1 MAQGGLTDWLLQKA
15 GEAAQEIPVLV
26 ESGEPLIDLVARL
39 RTSGAD
45 TAVVVDEAGT
55 PVGMVGLR
63 DILEKVV
70 YEAPPEDTVATVLDA
85 RAPLIGCGEPL
96 FRALA
101 RIERERLPAL
111 VVVDERGRACGLL
124 RREAVLARGHGDLLG
139 RLAATAPDETVATPV
154 AGRAAQA
161 AIVSALL
168 EAHQPVTDVLRLVNA
183 MDLDMIARVAA
194 AAVSSLR
201 ADGWGEPPVDFAVIV
216 MGSAGRGES
225 LLCPDQ
231 DNGFIL
237 ADYPDE
243 EHGGIDGYFIELAE
257 RFTRD
262 LALAGFPL
270 CRGNVMATNP
280 VWRKTLTQWCDQ
292 ISGWTRRRSNVAILA
307 ADIFF
312 DFRCACGNLALAA
325 ELRTHVTR
333 IARESPAFLN
343 QLLWQQ
349 AEQGSVVGL
358 FGRLITSDE
367 APHSGRLDLKLNGLV
382 PLVELVRLLALRAGI
397 AETGTL
403 ARLAALRDA
412 GHLAGEDEAELR
424 EGFAFLSGLLLHQQV
439 ADWRAGRE
447 PGNHVAPAALPR
459 WQREHLVATLRA
471 IEGIRR
477 RVTDSLV
484 QSGTLGAAG

>member
-1 MAQGGLTDWLLQKA
+1 MAQRGLTDWLLRKA
-15 GEAAQEIPVLV
+15 GEVAEEIAVLV
-26 ESGEPLIDLVARL
+26 ESGEPVIDLVARL

-45 TAVVVDEAGT
+45 MAVVLDESGAPIGT
-55 PVGMVGLR
+55 IGLR

-70 YEAPPEDTVATVLDA
+70 YEAPPESPVAGVLDA
-85 RAPLIGCGEPL
+85 RAPLIGRAEPL
-96 FRALA
+96 YRAVA
-101 RIERERLPAL
+101 RIEQERPPVL
-111 VVVDERGRACGLL
+111 VIVDEHGRPCGLL
-124 RREAVLARGHGDLLG
+124 RREAVLALCHGDLLP
-139 RLAATAPDETVATPV
+139 RLAAVAPGAPP
-154 AGRAAQA
+154 GRGKAAQA
-161 AIVSALL
+161 AIAAALL

-183 MDLDMIARVAA
+183 MNLDTIARVAA

-243 EHGGIDGYFIELAE
+243 EHGAIDGYFIELAE

-280 VWRKTLTQWCDQ
+280 VWRKTLTQWRDQ
-292 ISGWTRRRSNVAILA
+292 VSGWTRRRSKDAILA

-312 DFRCACGNLALAA
+312 DFRCAWGEPALAL
-325 ELRTHVTR
+325 ELRRHVTR
-333 IARESPAFLN
+333 VARESPAFLN
-343 QLLWQQ
+343 QLIWHQ
-349 AEQGSVVGL
+349 AEQGRAVGL
-358 FGRLITSDE
+358 FGRLVTSDE
-367 APHSGRLDLKLNGLV
+367 APHSGRVDLKLNGLA
-382 PLVELVRLLALRAGI
+382 PLVELVRLLALKGGI

-403 ARLAALRDA
+403 ARLAALRAA
-412 GHLAGEDEAELR
+412 GFIGSEDEMELR
-424 EGFAFLSGLLLHQQV
+424 EGFAFLSSLLLNQQL
-439 ADWRAGRE
+439 ADWRAGRD
-447 PGNHVAPAALPR
+447 PGNHVAPSSLSR

-471 IEGIRR
+471 LERFRR
-477 RVTDSLV
+477 SVTESLV
-484 QSGTLGAAG
+484 QSGTLGAFG